1 MSNNIQGFAKIGEIT
16 GFLGSKFNRERK
28 SGRISSKIILLLGP
42 ETGGGR
48 DLLLNKLAR
57 ISCIVRP
64 SVSSPFLWIN
74 NQHLTEQISG
84 LTGSQPNL
92 KPFIVY
98 ISLEYK
104 RGEGKIIK
112 Y

>member
-16 GFLGSKFNRERK
+16 GFLGSKFKNARESLIK
-28 SGRISSKIILLLGP
+28 KSSKIILLLGP

-57 ISCIVRP
+57 ISCIVGP
-64 SVSSPFLWIN
+64 AVSSPFLWIN

-98 ISLEYK
+98 IS
-104 RGEGKIIK
+104 
-112 Y
+112 